1 MKSRKSE
8 SLKSKIIIERLFDKN
23 TKSIYSKSFKIS
35 YLKNKVNTLRWV
47 IAASKKKFT
56 TAPLRNN
63 AKRKIRMLLQEVD
76 LPGYDIAIFASE
88 NFKTKKFNELR
99 IEFNELISRLN

>member
-8 SLKSKIIIERLFDKN
+8 SLKSKIIIERLFKKE
-23 TKSIYSKSFKIS
+23 TKTIYSKSFKIA

-63 AKRKIRMLLQEVD
+63 AKRKIRMLLQDID
-76 LPGYDIAIFASE
+76 LPGYDLAIFASE
-88 NFKTKKFNELR
+88 NFKTTKFSDLK
-99 IEFNELISRLN
+99 IEFNELINKIK